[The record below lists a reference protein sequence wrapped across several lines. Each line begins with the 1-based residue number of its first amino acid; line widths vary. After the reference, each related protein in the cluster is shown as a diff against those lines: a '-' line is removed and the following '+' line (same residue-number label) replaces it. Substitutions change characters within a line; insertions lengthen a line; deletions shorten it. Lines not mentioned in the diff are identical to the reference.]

1 MNRLKINLLDVSAY
15 IAVGAVSIPGLV
27 TVFSQRHENR
37 WVIAGML
44 FTFGFL
50 LAVVHQTPERRQQI
64 YAPHYFMLQTI
75 LVVSLLLLPPRLQYF
90 NIFFFILSVDAMM
103 LLPPRRGYL
112 WIALFSLL
120 TAGVFTI
127 NYGLKE
133 AFFATPIYA
142 GAYLFFG
149 IFASTTARAEAAKQ
163 ESQEL
168 LEELRAAHKKLQEYT
183 LQAEDLAVAEER
195 NRLARE
201 MHDTLGHRLTVAA
214 VQLEAAQRL
223 ISNEPERATEIIHT
237 VRDQVREALQELR
250 QTVAALR
257 EPLEADLSLPRALLR
272 LATSFEQATNIQVEM
287 KFVSHLPNLPHTHRL
302 AFYRAAQEA
311 LTNIQRHAQASRL
324 TLHLEEAGES
334 IRLRV
339 VDDGVGIPAEA
350 ESKGFGLRGL
360 QERAQRLGG
369 RLRYGQNPTGGTE
382 LALIIPVPGEET
394 NA

>member
-1 MNRLKINLLDVSAY
+1 MNHLKINLLDVSAY
-15 IAVGAVSIPGLV
+15 IAVGAVSIPGLI
-27 TVFSQRHENR
+27 TVFAQRHENR
-37 WVIAGML
+37 WVIAGLL

-50 LAVVHQTPERRQQI
+50 LAVVHQTPERRQRI

-75 LVVSLLLLPPRLQYF
+75 LVVSLLLLPPWLQYF

-183 LQAEDLAVAEER
+183 LQVEDLAVAEER
-195 NRLARE
+195 NWLARE

-272 LATSFEQATNIQVEM
+272 LATSFEQAT
-287 KFVSHLPNLPHTHRL
+287 
-302 AFYRAAQEA
+302 
-311 LTNIQRHAQASRL
+311 
-324 TLHLEEAGES
+324 
-334 IRLRV
+334 
-339 VDDGVGIPAEA
+339 
-350 ESKGFGLRGL
+350 SKLK
-360 QERAQRLGG
+360 
-369 RLRYGQNPTGGTE
+369 
-382 LALIIPVPGEET
+382 
-394 NA
+394 